1 MKLPHSHSVMKKFFI
16 ILALGIITTNA
27 FSQNVIK
34 FLGIP
39 VDGTKKEMIAQLKDK
54 GYEYDADSD
63 VLLGE
68 FNGTD
73 VIIAVQ
79 TVNNRVWRIAVS
91 DYRSVDE
98 ANIKI
103 RYNQLFEQLSNNG
116 KYKVVKGSK
125 LKESEDIS
133 FEMTVHSKR
142 YDATFAFKDKSING
156 IVWYTI
162 IQQYGT
168 YRIAMF
174 YENLDNAANGDDL

>member
-1 MKLPHSHSVMKKFFI
+1 MKRFVLVLLLSIS
-16 ILALGIITTNA
+16 TTSA

-39 VDGTKKEMIAQLKDK
+39 VDGNKKEMIAQLKNK

-63 VLLGE
+63 ALWGE

-73 VIIAVQ
+73 VAIAVQ
-79 TVNNRVWRIAVS
+79 TVNNRVWRIAIS
-91 DYRSVDE
+91 DIRGVDE

-103 RYNQLFEQLSNNG
+103 RFNQLFEQLSNNG
-116 KYKVVKGSK
+116 KYKLAKGSK

-133 FEMTVHSKR
+133 YEMTVNSKR
-142 YDATFAFKDKSING
+142 YDATFAFKDDSING

-162 IQQYGT
+162 FDQYGS